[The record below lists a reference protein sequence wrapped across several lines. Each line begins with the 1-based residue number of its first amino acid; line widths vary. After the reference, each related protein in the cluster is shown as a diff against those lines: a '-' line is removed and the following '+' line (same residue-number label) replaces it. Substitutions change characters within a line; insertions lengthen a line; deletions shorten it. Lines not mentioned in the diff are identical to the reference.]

1 MPESTVT
8 NIIDHG
14 ADPSGEIK
22 STAAVQKAVDAAA
35 GAGGGTVLVPP
46 GRYVIGTVRLK
57 SNVRLEIAIGAT
69 LAGSPDIDDYEEQD
83 EGHILPEFPY
93 VRCLFVGFDL
103 ENVEITGGGTVDGSG
118 AAFMDYSVPTFDAT
132 FTKEAYEAMPEERR
146 HEYVSEHSGK
156 RPTWIFF
163 LRRCRNIRFRDFRIC
178 DVARWTTRF
187 SLCENLTMRGLVI
200 ENDLRAANSDG
211 MHFTSCRNVHIS
223 DCTIASGDDCIA
235 VTTYGDNEGTSSGT
249 TITNCVLT
257 SHSAGVRIGFSE
269 EALLEDVTI
278 TNCVFRRCNR
288 AVGIFAGENA
298 TVRHISVSN
307 VEISTRLIAGT
318 WWGKSEPIMI
328 TTLGAGATIEDVRF
342 SGVSARS
349 EQGIVINAS
358 EGATVRNITVTDM
371 RLKLS
376 LGAMSAFSGGTL
388 DLRPLSMER
397 RPLPAILA
405 NRVRGLSLRNVSVTI
420 EEEARRLF
428 PDVAELRACP
438 GMDIQGLRE
447 IFEDRGDR
455 A

>member
-1 MPESTVT
+1 
-8 NIIDHG
+8 
-14 ADPSGEIK
+14 
-22 STAAVQKAVDAAA
+22 
-35 GAGGGTVLVPP
+35 
-46 GRYVIGTVRLK
+46 
-57 SNVRLEIAIGAT
+57 
-69 LAGSPDIDDYEEQD
+69 
-83 EGHILPEFPY
+83 
-93 VRCLFVGFDL
+93 
-103 ENVEITGGGTVDGSG
+103 
-118 AAFMDYSVPTFDAT
+118 
-132 FTKEAYEAMPEERR
+132 
-146 HEYVSEHSGK
+146 
-156 RPTWIFF
+156 
-163 LRRCRNIRFRDFRIC
+163 
-178 DVARWTTRF
+178 
-187 SLCENLTMRGLVI
+187 
-200 ENDLRAANSDG
+200 
-211 MHFTSCRNVHIS
+211 
-223 DCTIASGDDCIA
+223 
-235 VTTYGDNEGTSSGT
+235 
-249 TITNCVLT
+249 
-257 SHSAGVRIGFSE
+257 
-269 EALLEDVTI
+269 
-278 TNCVFRRCNR
+278 
-288 AVGIFAGENA
+288 
-298 TVRHISVSN
+298 
-307 VEISTRLIAGT
+307 
-318 WWGKSEPIMI
+318 MI